1 MQTDLSILE
10 TWIIQQHRGL
20 FSHYSENL
28 EIFLLMLQQMMEQER
43 YIRKQ
48 NMFSIMPFLL

>member
-10 TWIIQQHRGL
+10 TWIIQQYRGL

-43 YIRKQ
+43 YIIKQ